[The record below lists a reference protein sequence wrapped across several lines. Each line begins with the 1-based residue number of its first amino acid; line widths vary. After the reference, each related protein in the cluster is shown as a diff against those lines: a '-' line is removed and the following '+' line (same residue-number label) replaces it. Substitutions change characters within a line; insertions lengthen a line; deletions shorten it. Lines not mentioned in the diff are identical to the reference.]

1 MTIYMD
7 HQATTPTHS
16 SVIEAMQ
23 PFWRAEFGNSHS
35 SEHIVGWNAHSK
47 IESSKQTI
55 ADTLLCEADEI
66 VFYSGATE
74 ANNHGIFALS
84 NLSKKLPD
92 RRQVIVSAIEHKCVI
107 ESANFWAANFNLNVI
122 TLGVDENGHVNLL
135 ELKALLDVPT
145 LFCSIML
152 VNNEIGA
159 IQDIEKIS
167 EVLKEQGV
175 FLHSDCAQSL
185 KAVDGVSICEFVD
198 IATFSGHKIGGPQ
211 GIGCAYISGD
221 LQADIAPL
229 TLGGGQQNGLR
240 SGTLPLPLIVGLA
253 KAFELCGDEE
263 GVMSQRHSLAQIR
276 DDFWT
281 VLKQKIPDIELN
293 GPALTNRHPGN
304 LNIHFPDVRASDLLM
319 MLQPDLCASSGSAC
333 SSGSIEPSYV
343 LLALYGDKG
352 RAQCSVRLSLD
363 LTITQDNVLEA
374 VEIFSSIYRKLKESD
389 SFKYL

>member
-23 PFWRAEFGNSHS
+23 PFWGAEFGNPHS
-35 SEHIVGWNAHSK
+35 SEHIVGWSANSK
-47 IESSKQTI
+47 VENSKQTI

-92 RRQVIVSAIEHKCVI
+92 RRQIIISTIEHKCVM
-107 ESANFWAANFNLNVI
+107 EAAQFWAEIFDLNVA
-122 TLGVDENGHVNLL
+122 TLSVDENGYVDLH
-135 ELKALLDVPT
+135 ELKALLEVPT

-159 IQDIEKIS
+159 IQNIEKIS
-167 EVLKEQGV
+167 EILKGKSV
-175 FLHSDCAQSL
+175 FLHSDCAQAL
-185 KAVDGVSICEFVD
+185 KAFNGASICEFVD

-211 GIGCAYISGD
+211 GIGCAYIAGD

-253 KAFELCGDEE
+253 KAFELLGDEE
-263 GVMSQRHSLAQIR
+263 KGMCSRHSLAQIR
-276 DDFWT
+276 DDFWFA
-281 VLKQKIPDIELN
+281 LKQKIPELELN
-293 GPALTNRHPGN
+293 GPVLENRHPGN
-304 LNIHFPDVRASDLLM
+304 LNIHFPEVRASDLLM
-319 MLQPDLCASSGSAC
+319 MLQPNLCASSGSAC
-333 SSGSIEPSYV
+333 SSGSIESSYV
-343 LLALYGDKG
+343 LLALYGDTG
-352 RAQCSVRLSLD
+352 RAQSSVRLSLD
-363 LTITQDNVLEA
+363 ITITKDNLLEA
-374 VEIFSSIYRKLKESD
+374 VEIFSATYVKLRES
-389 SFKYL
+389 